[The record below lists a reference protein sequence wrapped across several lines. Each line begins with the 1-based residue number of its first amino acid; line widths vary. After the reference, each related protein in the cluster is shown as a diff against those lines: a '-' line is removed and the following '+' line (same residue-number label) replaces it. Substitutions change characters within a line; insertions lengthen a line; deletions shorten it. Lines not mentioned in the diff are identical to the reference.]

1 MEPEDI
7 TNILN
12 DYLGLCSRAV
22 YAYEGTIDKFI
33 GDGVMSIFGAPCE
46 QKDHPKRAVRAA
58 LQMQKESA
66 KLAERLMERYGSSVS
81 FGIGL
86 NSGPAVVGNM
96 GSHERLAYTAIGDT
110 VNLASRLESNAKPG
124 QILISKETY
133 ERIKETFKVTPL
145 DAIKVKGKEQF
156 VEIYQVE
163 GELNEKDLT

>member
-110 VNLASRLESNAKPG
+110 VNLASRLESNAC
-124 QILISKETY
+124 EW
-133 ERIKETFKVTPL
+133 
-145 DAIKVKGKEQF
+145 
-156 VEIYQVE
+156 
-163 GELNEKDLT
+163 